1 MGALAGLDRSSSWA
15 LASLRP
21 IMLRCT
27 IPSGFRVATFMI
39 SFMVGLL
46 VLVYWFWVYWFLCFF
61 WGKDGGTVYMAL
73 MVILCYILSCFH
85 FRYIGFRFIGFLC
98 FFWWGGWN
106 CRYGLY
112 GHSHSLLY
120 SLFLGKEINLT

>member
-27 IPSGFRVATFMI
+27 IPPGFKVATFMI

-73 MVILCYILSCFH
+73 MVILCYILSCFR
-85 FRYIGFRFIGFLC
+85 FIGFRYIGFLC
-98 FFWWGGWN
+98 FFWGGGRGN
-106 CRYGLY
+106 CLYGLN
-112 GHSHSLLY
+112 GHSLLHPFMF
-120 SLFLGKEINLT
+120 SF